1 MMISDLKAAT
11 LGSAAADLPLAENVI
26 LSPGGGVYKLRTNVF
41 GPLPRGTFR
50 LILGRS
56 SATLRGLTVYPGVID
71 SDYAGEILIMVSTSQ
86 TLSLLAGEQIAQLL
100 LLPYHPF
107 SSYSNER
114 VSGFGS
120 TGKSILWEMLI
131 NDSHPLMSLIIE
143 GKQFEG
149 LVDTGADVSVISL
162 QQWPNDWKKEKIPL
176 VLTGLGSIADVWRS
190 AQPLSCQLSNGKK
203 VFISFYIVNIPINI
217 WGRDLLFSLG
227 TTLTISSENL

>member
-131 NDSHPLMSLIIE
+131 NDSHPLMSLIIKD
-143 GKQFEG
+143 KQFKG

-162 QQWPNDWKKEKIPL
+162 QQWPNDWKKRKKFL
-176 VLTGLGSIADVWRS
+176 LTGLGSIADVWRS

-203 VFISFYIVNIPINI
+203 VFIYFYIVNIPINI

-227 TTLTISSENL
+227 TMLTISSENL